1 MYTESG
7 LNVEVK
13 KENKQ
18 SVIVITIPIDEFEA
32 NSGLSM
38 TVASTRGIVKTG
50 VMYDGTELF
59 CSVHLGYKLE
69 LTPQEHDRLTKEA
82 EQRKIQRAKEVLI
95 NAKITDDWLLKS
107 TKKTPVIE
115 NYWTQDK
122 KNMPVRVA

>member
-13 KENKQ
+13 KEKSQ

-38 TVASTRGIVKTG
+38 TVASTRGIKYTG
-50 VMYDGTELF
+50 CMYNGQELF
-59 CSVHLGYKLE
+59 ASIHLGYKLE

-107 TKKTPVIE
+107 TKKTPVIT
-115 NYWTQDK
+115 NYWTQDRN
-122 KNMPVRVA
+122 NMPVRVA